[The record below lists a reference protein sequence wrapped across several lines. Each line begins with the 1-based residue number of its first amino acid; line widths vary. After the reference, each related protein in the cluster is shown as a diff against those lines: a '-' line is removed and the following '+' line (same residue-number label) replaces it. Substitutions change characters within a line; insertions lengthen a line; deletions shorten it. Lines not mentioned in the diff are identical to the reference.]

1 MLLNH
6 PLEPHAPAAFRW
18 LVRLVAV
25 SAAVLLPWAV
35 YLARTLPSSV
45 GARHWPLVWTGLDVA
60 MAVGLAA
67 TAWLAI
73 RHDRRLAF
81 PAVSSATLLLADAW
95 FDVCLAP
102 AGSPLDWAI
111 VDMFIEVAEALACLA
126 LAVAVWR
133 DRPSEVPSA
142 GSRGAGLGAQR

>member
-1 MLLNH
+1 
-6 PLEPHAPAAFRW
+6 
-18 LVRLVAV
+18 
-25 SAAVLLPWAV
+25 
-35 YLARTLPSSV
+35 
-45 GARHWPLVWTGLDVA
+45 
-60 MAVGLAA
+60 
-67 TAWLAI
+67 
-73 RHDRRLAF
+73 
-81 PAVSSATLLLADAW
+81 LLADAW